1 VLSPFYGC
9 CLGLSK
15 WWSETK
21 SLVQRSKGQRARPPR
36 RAAKAGTFLSFAFVR
51 PPGFNLKKKR
61 TEQGVRKRRSSSI
74 SFAAKNRPY
83 QSLTKP
89 PPWSALHLAWSPRG
103 FPSLRIRCNG
113 RGSNAVVTASRHC
126 KLPHPPI
133 FFIYL
138 EKKASPVFIES
149 APTFTQQNIHHSEHL
164 DEKSTIKPNNN
175 THTRPSTYAIR

>member
-1 VLSPFYGC
+1 
-9 CLGLSK
+9 
-15 WWSETK
+15 
-21 SLVQRSKGQRARPPR
+21 
-36 RAAKAGTFLSFAFVR
+36 
-51 PPGFNLKKKR
+51 
-61 TEQGVRKRRSSSI
+61 VRKRRRSSI

-175 THTRPSTYAIR
+175 THTDPLLTLLDEPHIREVTLQRLFKLLAKLRTDDASVTSNHNQVT